1 MAIRDSFGP
10 APSRPLHPLVG
21 LAIALGATFA
31 AAAIGSSVTF
41 TALGSWYAQLDKP
54 SFNPPNS
61 VFGPVWTVLYILM
74 AVAAWRA
81 WKKGRDAGMA
91 TGAAVGLFAVQLV
104 LNAGWSVAFF
114 GLQAPGPAFVVI
126 VALWLAIAAT
136 IVAFRRLDG
145 WAAAMMV
152 PYLAWVTF
160 AGALNFS
167 IWQLNGWT
175 T

>member
-1 MAIRDSFGP
+1 MAVRDHLGP
-10 APSRPLHPLVG
+10 APARPLHPLVG
-21 LAIALGATFA
+21 LAIALAATFA

-41 TALGSWYAQLDKP
+41 TALGSWYSGLDKP

-81 WKKGRDAGMA
+81 WKKGRDAGLP
-91 TGAAVGLFAVQLV
+91 TGTAVALFGVQLV
-104 LNAGWSVAFF
+104 LNAGWSIAFF

-136 IVAFRRLDG
+136 ILAFRRLDG

-152 PYLAWVTF
+152 PYLAWVSF